1 MKMSIKEHLQEI
13 FKKLPLKKQHLYI
26 IAGILALL
34 LLYHI
39 VSNIL
44 AKPDIV
50 KEVPYVRTVTVGKE
64 TVDETS
70 SYPGEVR
77 GRYESNLAFQAAG
90 KIISRSVNLGD
101 TVTAGE
107 VLMRIDPQDIEQSVE
122 ASQAAVASAEANYKL
137 AKTTLPVTLPC
148 ITAAASVRP

>member
-70 SYPGEVR
+70 SYPARCAAATKATWLFRQPVR
-77 GRYESNLAFQAAG
+77 S
-90 KIISRSVNLGD
+90 S
-101 TVTAGE
+101 
-107 VLMRIDPQDIEQSVE
+107 
-122 ASQAAVASAEANYKL
+122 AAV
-137 AKTTLPVTLPC
+137 
-148 ITAAASVRP
+148 